1 MLGWD
6 IYATCLDA
14 NKKKINIASW
24 STGLG
29 GCRWLDDLMK
39 QGLAKDLGGNG
50 YPNTYELTL
59 DTLLDRI
66 IPSPPSDN
74 GPVVIGDDDVS
85 DGSNK
90 SFKVNLDLIMD
101 LDSKT
106 VVTVEAW
113 DQS

>member
-29 GCRWLDDLMK
+29 GCRWLDDLVK

-66 IPSPPSDN
+66 IPSPPSDDA
-74 GPVVIGDDDVS
+74 PLVISDDVS
-85 DGSNK
+85 DDNNK